1 MSTYSNYSREELEDR
16 KNELELDIERVQGQ
30 LHGFN
35 SVFPT
40 DVNDRS
46 AAGDSELAQA
56 DTTQTAQDL
65 EDLTDALKKD
75 LNEVLESLN
84 SFESGL

>member
-1 MSTYSNYSREELEDR
+1 MSTYNNYSREELEDR
-16 KNELELDIERVQGQ
+16 KNELELDIERVQEQ

-40 DVNDRS
+40 DVNDMS
-46 AAGDSELAQA
+46 AAEDGELAQA

-65 EDLTDALKKD
+65 EDLTDALKQD
-75 LNEVLESLN
+75 LNEVLKSLKP
-84 SFESGL
+84 FESGL